1 MANPRIT
8 LRLPHNHLKHIDLFI
23 KIGKFSTR
31 TEVIRH
37 ALNDFIYNNADEI
50 IQQTK
55 KIKKVQDLESNIL
68 AMEPYTLEK

>member
-8 LRLPHNHLKHIDLFI
+8 LRLPANHLKHIDLFI
-23 KIGKFSTR
+23 RLGKYSTR

-50 IQQTK
+50 IQQNK
-55 KIKKVQDLESNIL
+55 KIKRVQALESSIQ
-68 AMEPYTLEK
+68 AMEPYILEK